1 MTPSSGFCF
10 HANISDLVA
19 EFAEVV
25 DCHLVSEFRANK
37 SVKIVVEWDDAI
49 VAGALDV
56 HVFAE
61 VAGMVFIAAPFAVLF
76 AFAVGVV
83 FFYFAD

>member
-10 HANISDLVA
+10 HANITDLVA

-25 DCHLVSEFRANK
+25 DRDLVSELGADESIEF
-37 SVKIVVEWDDAI
+37 VMEWDYTV

-56 HVFAE
+56 GFFAE
-61 VAGMVFIAAPFAVLF
+61 VASVFFIATP
-76 AFAVGVV
+76 
-83 FFYFAD
+83 